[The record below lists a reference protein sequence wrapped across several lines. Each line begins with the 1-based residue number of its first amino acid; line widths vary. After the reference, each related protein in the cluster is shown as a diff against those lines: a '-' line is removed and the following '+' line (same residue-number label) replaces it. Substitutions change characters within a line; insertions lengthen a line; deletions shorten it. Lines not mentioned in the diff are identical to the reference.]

1 MKQSKELSR
10 WLAWAAL
17 KETYAENEDALA
29 EGMQL
34 LCDDLKFMFETG
46 VEVGSPLKPV
56 TLRLGVTGVKGDW
69 PFLIASGF
77 LQRHFRRQ
85 AKRGQSQMESEG
97 VCHLCMGGT
106 AGFPYT
112 DVGAA
117 PAFEETMGSAAVAC
131 LHIRKIVFSVVQLSG
146 SEFTL

>member
-1 MKQSKELSR
+1 MGISMLKQSEELCR

-34 LCDDLKFMFETG
+34 LCDDLKSAFETG
-46 VEVGSPLKPV
+46 VQVGTPLRPV

-85 AKRGQSQMESEG
+85 AKRGQSQMEAGAGG
-97 VCHLCMGGT
+97 VCHLCMAGT

-112 DVGAA
+112 DVGSA
-117 PAFEETMGSAAVAC
+117 PAFEQTMGSAAVPC
-131 LHIRKIVFSVVQLSG
+131 LRKRKINVFKM
-146 SEFTL
+146 F